1 MKRWILL
8 GSMLL
13 SHGSIAADT
22 PGSADLPEVTRPLGS
37 EIIRYSEGVQSAIR
51 FPLERVERVNNRLVI
66 DRELDVEGH
75 VIDITYQ
82 LGSREGYQSF
92 METLENRLSSQ
103 EAEIL
108 FSC

>member
-13 SHGSIAADT
+13 SNGSIGADT
-22 PGSADLPEVTRPLGS
+22 PGSADLPEVIRPLGS

-66 DRELDVEGH
+66 DKELDIEC
-75 VIDITYQ
+75 TK
-82 LGSREGYQSF
+82 
-92 METLENRLSSQ
+92 
-103 EAEIL
+103 
-108 FSC
+108 

>member
-37 EIIRYSEGVQSAIR
+37 EIIRYSEECNQQSAFLR
-51 FPLERVERVNNRLVI
+51 
-66 DRELDVEGH
+66 
-75 VIDITYQ
+75 T
-82 LGSREGYQSF
+82 S
-92 METLENRLSSQ
+92 
-103 EAEIL
+103 
-108 FSC
+108 